1 MERKAASTVP
11 KFGEKCQNDREM
23 GRCAHSLIRVGA
35 PAPTSPAS
43 PTPPGDAA
51 NERPVQLTSA
61 LPTSVARGRSPASR
75 PARVPVCARVFPFH
89 QRPAPP
95 QQLRSWGVFR
105 PTSDVACGGRS
116 RVEAPPTTARRGVGK
131 RKSEAGSVTNPPASR
146 ASAELGGEAVARR
159 GVASGGGGRCDWPS
173 VVATATI
180 GPCGRSEVS
189 GVAAVGIQKW
199 RVWCGV
205 GGCRSPE
212 RACSASR
219 AGERTPV
226 PGAPASCSFPLHP
239 LGTCGTELDMEPQVS
254 RGRRGFPVPES
265 RDDGRP
271 PLMLT
276 RPRGPAGLGPACP
289 EGEGLCDPK

>member
-1 MERKAASTVP
+1 MVPFGGGCREKSSSPEPRIPTVRFP
-11 KFGEKCQNDREM
+11 WSVKLPPRSLNLVRNAKMTGKWAF
-23 GRCAHSLIRVGA
+23 AHSLIRVRA

-51 NERPVQLTSA
+51 NERPVELTSA
-61 LPTSVARGRSPASR
+61 LPTAVARGRSSCLSPCTAPSLRTRVSFSPAS
-75 PARVPVCARVFPFH
+75 
-89 QRPAPP
+89 APP
-95 QQLRSWGVFR
+95 QQLRSCGVFR

-116 RVEAPPTTARRGVGK
+116 RVAAPPTTARGGVGK
-131 RKSEAGSVTNPPASR
+131 RESEAGSVTNPPASR
-146 ASAELGGEAVARR
+146 ASAELEGEALARR

-199 RVWCGV
+199 RVWCRV
-205 GGCRSPE
+205 GGCRSRE
-212 RACSASR
+212 RACCASR

-226 PGAPASCSFPLHP
+226 PGAPAPCSFPLHP
-239 LGTCGTELDMEPQVS
+239 LGSCGTELDMEPQVS

-265 RDDGRP
+265 RDDGGR
-271 PLMLT
+271 L
-276 RPRGPAGLGPACP
+276 
-289 EGEGLCDPK
+289 